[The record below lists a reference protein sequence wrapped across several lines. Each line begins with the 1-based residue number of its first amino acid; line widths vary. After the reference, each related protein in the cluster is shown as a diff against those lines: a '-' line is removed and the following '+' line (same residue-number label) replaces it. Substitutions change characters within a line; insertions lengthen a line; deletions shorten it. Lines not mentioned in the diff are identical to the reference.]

1 MRMDQLAHQLR
12 SPDEGLDYQV
22 IRLATAVLPAPS
34 SLDVDLVLLD
44 DGIGH
49 RYLLRA
55 RYLLLRLPRLSSS
68 SLPAASLRATALNSY
83 GGRRVCASELTC

>member
-49 RYLLRA
+49 RYLL
-55 RYLLLRLPRLSSS
+55 LRLPRLSSS